1 MKKITLGIV
10 AMLAILASAITGC
23 VNPAQ
28 GDGAQKITIPVPQ
41 LSDISM
47 SPGIIWSQQNV
58 GIWVSGEGKVK
69 ANPDIAILGL
79 GVEVQQKTVAEAQR
93 QAAEAM
99 SKVMKVLS
107 GRGVADKDI
116 QTTQY
121 NIYPVKRWDD
131 KGQVE
136 ILLGYRVSNMVQVKI
151 RKIEDAGGII
161 DAVASAGGDAIRINS
176 IGFSI
181 DDPTNYYKQAREKAV
196 KDAMDKAKQIASTSG
211 TKLGKVL
218 YITETGAYIPQPIV
232 RNFLKA
238 EAVSAPETPIS
249 GGELEILVNIQMVYD
264 ID

>member
-181 DDPTNYYKQAREKAV
+181 DDPTNYYKQARKSRKGCHGQGKANCQHFRYQAG
-196 KDAMDKAKQIASTSG
+196 KGALYYGNRRLYSTTDCEELFKGRS
-211 TKLGKVL
+211 
-218 YITETGAYIPQPIV
+218 
-232 RNFLKA
+232 R
-238 EAVSAPETPIS
+238 VST
-249 GGELEILVNIQMVYD
+249 
-264 ID
+264 